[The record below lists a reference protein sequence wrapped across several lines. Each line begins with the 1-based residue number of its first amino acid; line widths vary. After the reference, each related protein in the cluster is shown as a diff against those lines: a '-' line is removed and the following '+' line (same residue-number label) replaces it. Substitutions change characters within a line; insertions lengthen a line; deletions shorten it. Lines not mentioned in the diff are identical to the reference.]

1 MAKIPIA
8 LQLYSVRE
16 DCARDFLGTLEAVAD
31 MGYEGVEFAGYY
43 GRSAAELRR
52 MLESAGLRV
61 AGSHVYIDALLGD
74 ELQRTIQ
81 FNRTLGNEFLIV
93 PWLPAERRRS
103 KAEWLKTAHLMNNIA
118 EQLKPEG
125 MRIGYHNHAV
135 EFQPMDGELPWNVF
149 FNATGPDVVMQLDTG
164 NAMQAGISP
173 DEILEIIKQYPRR
186 AATVHLKEY
195 SSKNKQA
202 LIGEGEMK
210 WQEFLKL
217 CATVGGTEWYI
228 VEQEVCVFPRM
239 ECVRRDIENLR
250 RMLG

>member
-173 DEILEIIKQYPRR
+173 DGILEIIKN
-186 AATVHLKEY
+186 TH
-195 SSKNKQA
+195 
-202 LIGEGEMK
+202 
-210 WQEFLKL
+210 
-217 CATVGGTEWYI
+217 
-228 VEQEVCVFPRM
+228 VE
-239 ECVRRDIENLR
+239 
-250 RMLG
+250 

>member
-16 DCARDFLGTLEAVAD
+16 DCARDFPGTLEAVAD

-103 KAEWLKTAHLMNNIA
+103 KAEWLKTAHLMNN
-118 EQLKPEG
+118 
-125 MRIGYHNHAV
+125 
-135 EFQPMDGELPWNVF
+135 
-149 FNATGPDVVMQLDTG
+149 
-164 NAMQAGISP
+164 
-173 DEILEIIKQYPRR
+173 
-186 AATVHLKEY
+186 
-195 SSKNKQA
+195 
-202 LIGEGEMK
+202 
-210 WQEFLKL
+210 
-217 CATVGGTEWYI
+217 
-228 VEQEVCVFPRM
+228 
-239 ECVRRDIENLR
+239 
-250 RMLG
+250 